1 MKRKLPLFALALI
14 ASGCT
19 GVSTAHRSDVW
30 SSPSMGGASTAMV
43 RHTEL
48 PWFGETI
55 FAQDPSNSDYAAETC
70 TTPKMPLKPTGRGRL
85 SGTVFVLDPGHGGKD
100 TGSYW
105 VETLEDGR
113 QVAFWESAYSYAMT
127 DTLSDMLRKEGA
139 IVYLTAYSKLAD
151 EAIDGGIN
159 EPLPVPRDATF
170 LWNQGSV
177 IPKLG
182 WWQRIHMGND
192 VYQRYKKTHKVV
204 YLSVHVDAMDTQGWK
219 GSHVLVKNKNKPPK
233 IAKALAEQIEKGGYA
248 RTQNGE
254 EKPLIDRTRDL
265 FLFRKTQNPNTV
277 LWEMALPQ
285 NEEDSLRM
293 RDKESREAYAHVALD
308 AAVEYAQSTH

>member
-1 MKRKLPLFALALI
+1 MKRKLPPLALALV
-14 ASGCT
+14 ALSYPGVQSDQQST
-19 GVSTAHRSDVW
+19 TWSSTALGGVS
-30 SSPSMGGASTAMV
+30 MASI

-48 PWFGETI
+48 SWFGERI
-55 FAQDPSNSDYAAETC
+55 FAQDPSNADYIAETC
-70 TTPKMPLKPTGRGRL
+70 KTPKMPLQPTGKGRL
-85 SGTVFVLDPGHGGKD
+85 SGTVFVLDPGHGGQD

-127 DTLSDMLRKEGA
+127 STLSNKLRAEGA

-151 EAIDGGIN
+151 EAIDGGVN

-170 LWNQGSV
+170 LWNQSSV

-192 VYQRYKKTHKVV
+192 VYKRYQKTHKVV
-204 YLSVHVDAMDTQGWK
+204 YLSVHVDAMNSKGWK
-219 GSHVLVKNKNKPPK
+219 GSHVLVKNKKNPPK
-233 IAKALAEQIEKGGYA
+233 IARTLAKQIKKGGYA
-248 RTQNGE
+248 RTQYGQ

-265 FLFRKTQNPNTV
+265 FLFRKTQNPNTI

-285 NEEDSLRM
+285 NSEDSLRM
-293 RDKESREAYAHVALD
+293 RSKESRDAYAQVALD
-308 AAVEYAQSTH
+308 AAVEYATH